1 MYGPYVSQPIEG
13 GSNMR
18 SRLLWPAAL
27 AALIVALLAV
37 PVAASA
43 GGKIKPADTVFKGGY
58 VYTVNATSTV
68 ANAVAV
74 RDGKIVFVGT
84 DAGVAAYV
92 GPSTKVVQLG
102 GRMMLPSF
110 IDSHTHTIMTV
121 SGLYSALL
129 YGLPSV
135 DAYVQA
141 VADFAAAHP
150 GMLWIRGQ
158 GWSNTVV
165 PGIGPLA
172 TDLDRAVPD
181 RPSAIMSEDGH
192 SYWCN
197 SRALVAAG
205 ITGQTPNPPN
215 GVIERLPDS
224 TSTQNPYG
232 IPSGTVREAAND
244 LVTSIIPDYT
254 IAQYEDGLRYY
265 QQETAA
271 PLGITTVFDPLL
283 YIGSNAVQA
292 YQNMAATGQ
301 LTVRV
306 RGALEVKPTDNLAT
320 WITAA
325 QAERAK
331 HTTPMFQTPAVKVF
345 ADGVVEGHTAY
356 LKQPYADAL
365 AYAGDAN
372 YRGWPVWQP
381 LAMNKA
387 FAAFDKAGF
396 QIHTHAIGD
405 AATTEVLDSLA
416 YARKVNK
423 AHDWRPGITHIQLV
437 DPADYKRFAS
447 LGVTAVPDPYWFIKD
462 DYYTYLQ
469 VPYLGLPRAD
479 FEYPMKSF
487 FDNGVLVASA
497 SDYPVTL
504 PPDPLMGIATGVT
517 RWAPGWVYQYPAW
530 PDPSGMLWPEQA
542 VTVDQMIRS
551 FTINGAKANFLET
564 TTGSIEVGKSAD
576 MIVLDTNLFN
586 VSPDKIFNA
595 KVIYTMG
602 QGKVLYNGPGPGGSP
617 AL

>member
-1 MYGPYVSQPIEG
+1 V
-13 GSNMR
+13 R
-18 SRLLWPAAL
+18 SKISLVLLALVVVAL
-27 AALIVALLAV
+27 ALPAT
-37 PVAASA
+37 AAA
-43 GGKIKPADTVFKGGY
+43 GKIRPADTVFKGGY

-68 ANAVAV
+68 ASAVAV
-74 RDGKIVFVGT
+74 RDGKIVYVGS

-92 GPSTKVVQLG
+92 GQTTKVVQLG

-129 YGLPSV
+129 YYLPSV

-141 VADFAAAHP
+141 VADFAATHTGP
-150 GMLWIRGQ
+150 DFPWIPGQ

-165 PGIGPLA
+165 PDIGPLA
-172 TDLDRAVPD
+172 TDLDRGVSD

-197 SRALVAAG
+197 SKALAAAG
-205 ITGQTPNPPN
+205 ITGKTPNPAN
-215 GVIERLPDS
+215 GVIERLPNSVDA
-224 TSTQNPYG
+224 QDPFG
-232 IPSGTVREAAND
+232 VPSGTVREAANY
-244 LVTSIIPDYT
+244 LVTNIIPDYT
-254 IAQYEDGLRYY
+254 VAQYEDGLRYY

-283 YIGSNAVQA
+283 RMSRPNAIEA
-292 YQNMAATGQ
+292 YQDMAATGQ

-306 RGALEVKPTDNLAT
+306 RAALEVKPTDDLTT
-320 WITAA
+320 WIAAA

-356 LKQPYADAL
+356 LDDPYADAL
-365 AYAGDAN
+365 AYAGDAT
-372 YRGWPVWQP
+372 YRGWPLWTP
-381 LAMNKA
+381 DAMRKA
-387 FAAFDKAGF
+387 FVAFDKAGF
-396 QIHTHAIGD
+396 QIHTHSIGD
-405 AATTEVLDSLA
+405 AATTEVLDALA
-416 YARKVNK
+416 YTRKVNK
-423 AHDWRPGITHIQLV
+423 AHDWRPGITHLQLV
-437 DPADYKRFAS
+437 NTPDFKRFAS

-462 DYYTYLQ
+462 DYYTNLQ

-479 FEYPMKSF
+479 YEYPMKSF

-504 PPDPLMGIATGVT
+504 PPAPLTGIAVGVT
-517 RWAPGWVYQYPAW
+517 RWDPTWVYRYPAW
-530 PDPSGMLWPEQA
+530 PDPSGMLWPAEA
-542 VTVDQMIRS
+542 VTVDRMIRS
-551 FTINGAKANFLET
+551 FTINGAKANFLEN

-576 MIVLDTNLFN
+576 LIVLDTNLFN
-586 VSPDKIFNA
+586 VSPDKIFGA

-617 AL
+617 MF